1 MAAGEGDSDW
11 GGDAAADTTTTEELL
26 PAGRSSNLDHSGQQH
41 VRLQEEELHHF
52 LLNKKKAAAA
62 AETHVSL
69 KESEAAAGAP
79 GASPDEPTI
88 SVSKFPLPENNDHP
102 GQDEKDDPSFTL
114 ALSERDSGNVVS
126 SQSTAMEM
134 LENINSIDDEIPS
147 TSPGVTGEVRDL
159 MPDLVS
165 KSGLG
170 VQSERTANVGPS
182 PIERDQVETELQI
195 GIPSHVGPSKLS
207 TGAPVLE
214 RDSQEACDLGLEEER
229 LLYDL
234 SESPSCCDQGP
245 EESRSSTEGEA
256 DVRSGVLEPV
266 SEAKDVG
273 RWKEETVVSL
283 KIRIKELETQ
293 LHDQTEWA
301 QQKVMQAARRLSKD
315 LAELKALRQA
325 REEMLRLKSDQKALE
340 DSTMKKLSEMESA
353 LKKASG
359 QVHHANA
366 AVLRLENENAEVR
379 AEMEAAKLNAAESIG
394 ICQEIAKRDK
404 KSSKQAQ
411 AWERQKVKLQENL
424 SEERQKLTQMQQQL
438 AQAKERQQQ
447 AEVRRRQEEK
457 AKEEAVLRADSEKR
471 LREQAEVAAKRREE
485 TIRRKAEADKLRH
498 RDDIQ
503 RLEQEITALRVSAES
518 SHLAT
523 WHWGPALITP
533 GRLALKEINERR
545 LPEVR
550 ECQDF
555 STSNVHRD
563 RECVMCMCE
572 EMSVVFLPC
581 AHQVVCAKCNELHE
595 KQGMRDCPSCRTP
608 IQQRIHV
615 YGVSS

>member
-1 MAAGEGDSDW
+1 
-11 GGDAAADTTTTEELL
+11 
-26 PAGRSSNLDHSGQQH
+26 
-41 VRLQEEELHHF
+41 
-52 LLNKKKAAAA
+52 
-62 AETHVSL
+62 
-69 KESEAAAGAP
+69 
-79 GASPDEPTI
+79 
-88 SVSKFPLPENNDHP
+88 
-102 GQDEKDDPSFTL
+102 
-114 ALSERDSGNVVS
+114 
-126 SQSTAMEM
+126 
-134 LENINSIDDEIPS
+134 
-147 TSPGVTGEVRDL
+147 

-170 VQSERTANVGPS
+170 VQSERTADVGPS

-229 LLYDL
+229 LLYHL

-245 EESRSSTEGEA
+245 EELRSSTEGEA

-353 LKKASG
+353 LKRASG
-359 QVHHANA
+359 QVDRANA
-366 AVLRLENENAEVR
+366 AVHRLENENAEVR

-447 AEVRRRQEEK
+447 AEVSFSAFSVHLISTCYNQCRQQILYIISMIGEK
-457 AKEEAVLRADSEKR
+457 
-471 LREQAEVAAKRREE
+471 
-485 TIRRKAEADKLRH
+485 
-498 RDDIQ
+498 
-503 RLEQEITALRVSAES
+503 S
-518 SHLAT
+518 SPSSIYSFGFL
-523 WHWGPALITP
+523 L
-533 GRLALKEINERR
+533 
-545 LPEVR
+545 LPLL
-550 ECQDF
+550 
-555 STSNVHRD
+555 
-563 RECVMCMCE
+563 CE
-572 EMSVVFLPC
+572 PLGSCLSVFEGWLSLLLFLFLC
-581 AHQVVCAKCNELHE
+581 LLTHFWV
-595 KQGMRDCPSCRTP
+595 
-608 IQQRIHV
+608 
-615 YGVSS
+615 

>member
-1 MAAGEGDSDW
+1 MFAGE
-11 GGDAAADTTTTEELL
+11 T
-26 PAGRSSNLDHSGQQH
+26 
-41 VRLQEEELHHF
+41 
-52 LLNKKKAAAA
+52 
-62 AETHVSL
+62 
-69 KESEAAAGAP
+69 
-79 GASPDEPTI
+79 
-88 SVSKFPLPENNDHP
+88 
-102 GQDEKDDPSFTL
+102 
-114 ALSERDSGNVVS
+114 
-126 SQSTAMEM
+126 
-134 LENINSIDDEIPS
+134 
-147 TSPGVTGEVRDL
+147 RDL

-165 KSGLG
+165 KSGLS

-195 GIPSHVGPSKLS
+195 GISSHVGPSKLS

-325 REEMLRLKSDQKALE
+325 REEMLRLKNDQKALE

-353 LKKASG
+353 VKKASG
-359 QVHHANA
+359 QVDRANA
-366 AVLRLENENAEVR
+366 AVRRLENENAEVR

-447 AEVRRRQEEK
+447 AEVSFSAFSVHLIFTCYNQCRQQILFITSMIGEK
-457 AKEEAVLRADSEKR
+457 
-471 LREQAEVAAKRREE
+471 
-485 TIRRKAEADKLRH
+485 
-498 RDDIQ
+498 
-503 RLEQEITALRVSAES
+503 S
-518 SHLAT
+518 SPSSIYSFGFL
-523 WHWGPALITP
+523 L
-533 GRLALKEINERR
+533 LSL
-545 LPEVR
+545 L
-550 ECQDF
+550 
-555 STSNVHRD
+555 
-563 RECVMCMCE
+563 CE
-572 EMSVVFLPC
+572 PFVGCLSVVEVWLSLLLFLFC
-581 AHQVVCAKCNELHE
+581 VCCFGSEISSSLLSGHLSNSIEVDLGSVHAINLCEQYFSCGHE
-595 KQGMRDCPSCRTP
+595 HFRSGSKLLRSGQKKRFSDVPL
-608 IQQRIHV
+608 
-615 YGVSS
+615 